1 MFTYVQIGAGAN
13 LHSSDLT
20 SALLFL
26 WIIFMMCILPFKVI
40 VVLWCNQS
48 VQPVLYY
55 LSMADHSAAISQAKH
70 MIMHYWLFIKDAFPL
85 NLLSSFYRWSLLK
98 NLTKQS
104 IIILSSLLPSFV
116 KPKEHHPESFC
127 KFHFKPKFKKGT
139 YVTVNFLSS
148 FSFAPLNK

>member
-13 LHSSDLT
+13 LHSPDLT

-26 WIIFMMCILPFKVI
+26 WIIFMMCILPFKVK

-70 MIMHYWLFIKDAFPL
+70 MIMHY
-85 NLLSSFYRWSLLK
+85 
-98 NLTKQS
+98 
-104 IIILSSLLPSFV
+104 
-116 KPKEHHPESFC
+116 
-127 KFHFKPKFKKGT
+127 
-139 YVTVNFLSS
+139 
-148 FSFAPLNK
+148 